1 MKTIDLGKVVFLL
14 FIAVLSGCAN
24 NIADPDKYSGYIGD
38 YSNLEEYKTASGTDV
53 LRWVALGFSIEKY
66 DDIYFNDIVYY
77 PEPKPS
83 TQVGKEVL
91 DKLLSY
97 SNIKIKDAISKWKKL
112 TATPGDKS
120 LIFKGA
126 ITGVN
131 ASQQGLQFYE
141 VVPVA
146 LLVASTQMMTG
157 HRTMDTSL
165 FLEGELIDAKTN
177 KVVLKFVR
185 KQSGNNIKN
194 ENTPVKLQ
202 DFRNAFNKIT
212 YDIEKMNI

>member
-97 SNIKIKDAISKWKKL
+97 SNIKIKDAISK
-112 TATPGDKS
+112 
-120 LIFKGA
+120 
-126 ITGVN
+126 
-131 ASQQGLQFYE
+131 
-141 VVPVA
+141 
-146 LLVASTQMMTG
+146 
-157 HRTMDTSL
+157 
-165 FLEGELIDAKTN
+165 
-177 KVVLKFVR
+177 
-185 KQSGNNIKN
+185 
-194 ENTPVKLQ
+194 
-202 DFRNAFNKIT
+202 
-212 YDIEKMNI
+212 